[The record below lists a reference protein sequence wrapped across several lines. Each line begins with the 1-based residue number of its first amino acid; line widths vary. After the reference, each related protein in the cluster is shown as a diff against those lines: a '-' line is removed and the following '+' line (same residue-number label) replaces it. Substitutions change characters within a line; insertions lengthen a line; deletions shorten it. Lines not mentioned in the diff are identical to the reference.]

1 MQKTKSHN
9 SKALELQNMP
19 QTLEI
24 ITYLT
29 SYIFQRPKSKKL
41 KLTGFK
47 NTSKIED
54 HHTFD
59 VLHLPKTKP
68 TTIKLLG
75 YKMCIKKWTKAHFWP
90 PKSNLKNQTIKNEKV
105 GNLPCRWSLW
115 SKAPTICVSR
125 GRREGWRITTIKG
138 GR

>member
-1 MQKTKSHN
+1 MQKTKSQN

-19 QTLEI
+19 QTLKI

-29 SYIFQRPKSKKL
+29 SFIFQRPKSKKL

-59 VLHLPKTKP
+59 ILYLPKTKP
-68 TTIKLLG
+68 TKIKLLG
-75 YKMCIKKWTKAHFWP
+75 YKMHIKK
-90 PKSNLKNQTIKNEKV
+90 
-105 GNLPCRWSLW
+105 
-115 SKAPTICVSR
+115 
-125 GRREGWRITTIKG
+125 
-138 GR
+138 